1 MKTAIITGASRGV
14 GKAAAKIFAQSGYR
28 LIINCRSNFDLLET
42 TAAELRASAKQE
54 ILTVHGP
61 ITEDVLQ
68 NHLGISLDTSGTP
81 EDELILI
88 NNGSIS
94 TFNLVQ
100 DVSDEEYSRMIESN
114 ISTMFRTTRAII
126 PYMLKTRKGRI
137 INISSVWGVVG
148 ASMESVYSLTKGAV
162 NSFTMALGKELAPN
176 HIPVNAVA
184 LGCVDTD
191 MNGWMTEDD
200 RAEIEEEIPYGRM
213 ATPAEVADFL
223 LLLSK
228 APAYLTAQ
236 VIPFNGGWS

>member
-1 MKTAIITGASRGV
+1 MCR
-14 GKAAAKIFAQSGYR
+14 
-28 LIINCRSNFDLLET
+28 RSNTDRT
-42 TAAELRASAKQE
+42 KQE
-54 ILTVHGP
+54 IITVHGP
-61 ITEDVLQ
+61 VTEEVLQ
-68 NHLGISLDTSGTP
+68 MHLGISLDAAIAP
-81 EDELILI
+81 EDEFILI
-88 NNGSIS
+88 NNGGIS
-94 TFNLVQ
+94 TFNLAQ
-100 DVSDEEYSRMIESN
+100 DVSNEEYSQMIESN

-126 PYMLKTRKGRI
+126 PYMLKTGRGRI

-191 MNGWMTEDD
+191 MNGWMTAED
-200 RAEIEEEIPYGRM
+200 RAEIEDEIPYGRM
-213 ATPAEVADFL
+213 ASPAEVADFL

-236 VIPFNGGWS
+236 VILFNGGWS